1 MENGNNA
8 EITHSDQLERKM
20 HKAGKIVKTSKAGVI
35 VDIGVEK
42 PALLHI
48 SQIISNSDAPIKR
61 VEDILK
67 EGQTL
72 DVWVRNVRNGRI
84 EVTMKEPL
92 KYEWR
97 DLNKEMVVRG
107 KVVEIEKFG
116 AFVDIGAERP
126 GLMHIS
132 ELSRTY
138 VKNTTDVVNVGDDV
152 EVMIIDFNRRKK
164 QIKLS
169 MKILQPEIVEIKEE
183 KVQEKQ
189 EKEEEPHFN
198 RKDNRGKQKVEENY
212 EPKEEVLPVEPEQT
226 AMELAWLAAKDK
238 VSRRK
243 EPKNKNKNKNQR
255 FLDDEQEDILS
266 RTLNDRRK

>member
-1 MENGNNA
+1 MENGNTT

-20 HKAGKIVKTSKAGVI
+20 HRTGKVIKTSKAGVI

-48 SQIISNSDAPIKR
+48 SQIISSSDAPIKR
-61 VEDILK
+61 VEDVIK

-97 DLNKEMVVRG
+97 DLSKEMVVKG

-138 VKNTTDVVNVGDDV
+138 VKNTTDVVNIGDEI

-169 MKILQPEIVEIKEE
+169 MKSLQPEIVEIKEE
-183 KVQEKQ
+183 KVQEK
-189 EKEEEPHFN
+189 KE
-198 RKDNRGKQKVEENY
+198 
-212 EPKEEVLPVEPEQT
+212 EPKENLKDKRKKQNIEEKQEQEEALQPAEPEQT
-226 AMELAWLAAKDK
+226 AMEFAWLAAKNRANRK
-238 VSRRK
+238 K
-243 EPKNKNKNKNQR
+243 EPKNKKKSQR
-255 FLDDEQEDILS
+255 FLDNEQEDILS

>member
-1 MENGNNA
+1 MENGNNI

-20 HKAGKIVKTSKAGVI
+20 HRTGKVIKTSKAGVI

-42 PALLHI
+42 PGLLHI
-48 SQIISNSDAPIKR
+48 SQIISNSDTPIKR

-72 DVWVRNVRNGRI
+72 DVWVRIVRNGRI

-92 KYEWR
+92 KFEWR
-97 DLNKEMVVRG
+97 DLNKEMVVNG

-132 ELSRTY
+132 ELSRSY
-138 VKNTTDVVNVGDDV
+138 VKNTTDVVNIGDEV

-169 MKILQPEIVEIKEE
+169 MKALQPEIEEVKEE
-183 KVQEKQ
+183 KI
-189 EKEEEPHFN
+189 P
-198 RKDNRGKQKVEENY
+198 DKVEEPRSNPHDKRRKHNVA
-212 EPKEEVLPVEPEQT
+212 EKIEIEEEVLPIEPEQT
-226 AMELAWLAAKDK
+226 AMELAWLEAKNK
-238 VSRRK
+238 INRKK

-255 FLDDEQEDILS
+255 FLDDEQENILS

>member
-1 MENGNNA
+1 MDNGNSI
-8 EITHSDQLERKM
+8 EITSSDQLERKM
-20 HKAGKIVKTSKAGVI
+20 HRNGKIIKTSKAGVI

-48 SQIISNSDAPIKR
+48 SQMISNSDSPIKR

-67 EGQTL
+67 EGQTI
-72 DVWVRNVRNGRI
+72 DVWVRGVRNGRI
-84 EVTMKEPL
+84 EVTMREPL

-97 DLNKEMVVRG
+97 DLNKDMVVKG
-107 KVVEIEKFG
+107 KVVETEKFG

-132 ELSRTY
+132 ELSRSF
-138 VKNTTDVVNVGDDV
+138 VKNTTDVVKIGDEV

-169 MKILQPEIVEIKEE
+169 MKVLQPEVVPIKEEPAQELQPEIPLV
-183 KVQEKQ
+183 V
-189 EKEEEPHFN
+189 
-198 RKDNRGKQKVEENY
+198 KDNRRKPKVPEKI
-212 EPKEEVLPVEPEQT
+212 EPEEVELPSEPEQT

-238 VSRRK
+238 VNRRK
-243 EPKNKNKNKNQR
+243 EPKNKNRQKDQR
-255 FLDDEQEDILS
+255 YLEDEQEDILS

>member
-1 MENGNNA
+1 MENGNST

-20 HKAGKIVKTSKAGVI
+20 HRTGKIIKTSKAGVI

-48 SQIISNSDAPIKR
+48 SQIVSGSDAPIKR
-61 VEDILK
+61 VEDVLK

-97 DLNKEMVVRG
+97 DLNKEMVVKG

-138 VKNTTDVVNVGDDV
+138 VKNTTDVVNIGDEV

-169 MKILQPEIVEIKEE
+169 MKVLQPEIVEIKEE
-183 KVQEKQ
+183 KDKE
-189 EKEEEPHFN
+189 EKEEPKDN
-198 RKDNRGKQKVEENY
+198 RKDKRRNQKVEEKQ
-212 EPKEEVLPVEPEQT
+212 EPEEELLPVESEQT
-226 AMELAWLAAKDK
+226 AMELAWLEAKNK
-238 VSRRK
+238 ANRKK
-243 EPKNKNKNKNQR
+243 EPKNKNKNQR